1 MFPDTLVTVGV
12 VCRAERVGVC
22 GTLVLVLTLLVSREI
37 KLEQLLDL
45 MGTFGFEKYEFSLL
59 ALRVVAG
66 VQPGIGLLG
75 LA

>member
-1 MFPDTLVTVGV
+1 V

-59 ALRVVAG
+59 ALRVVAD